1 MKNLPRCSTK
11 TKCLLLIALV
21 VLAALLSLCCGAAAL
36 SPREVFLS
44 FAGRA
49 ETVESEAIVLYARL
63 PRTLGALLAG
73 AAFAVAGAVIQ
84 SVLSNPIAAPSVIGV
99 NSGAGLF
106 VALCTAFFPAAAR
119 FLPLCAFLGALTGML
134 VVLTIAEKTGA
145 SKMTLVLSGVAVS
158 YVFSAG
164 IDAVLTF
171 VPDALSGY
179 SDFRIGS
186 LANLTMRE
194 VLGAAAVI
202 VPAFALVMLL
212 GNGMELLTL
221 GTETARSLGVNVK
234 AVRFAL
240 LALAAALAGAA
251 VSFCGL
257 IGFVGMIVPHWMRRL
272 FGGESRT
279 LLLVSALGG
288 AAFLTLCD
296 LLSRTLFAP
305 YELPV
310 GIVLAF
316 LGGPF
321 FIALLIRQ
329 RGGRRHD

>member
-11 TKCLLLIALV
+11 TECLLLLLAV

-36 SPREVFLS
+36 SPREVFAALLGNAS
-44 FAGRA
+44 SQ
-49 ETVESEAIVLYARL
+49 ESAAIVLYARA
-63 PRTLGALLAG
+63 PRTLGCLLAG
-73 AAFAVAGAVIQ
+73 AALAAAGTIIQ
-84 SVLSNPIAAPSVIGV
+84 SVLGNPIAAPSVIGV

-134 VVLTIAEKTGA
+134 LVLTIAEKTGA

-158 YVFSAG
+158 YMFSAG

-171 VPDALSGY
+171 APDALSGY

-186 LANLTMRE
+186 LANLTMSE

-202 VPAFALVMLL
+202 VPALLAALAL
-212 GNGMELLTL
+212 GGQMELLTL
-221 GTETARSLGVNVK
+221 GTETAQSLGVPVRK
-234 AVRFAL
+234 VRFAL

-257 IGFVGMIVPHWMRRL
+257 IGFVGMIVPHLVRRL
-272 FGGESRT
+272 MSGGSR
-279 LLLVSALGG
+279 LLLFAGALGG
-288 AAFLTLCD
+288 AVFLTLCD